1 MMRGGSFG
9 SNKAEPNGR
18 AGHLFNASLVDV
30 VRWLRTSFA
39 LDDFVVLKMDIEGAE
54 NEIVPALLAT
64 NTSRLVDVLLWECH
78 LDSSWCRKWTTKAK
92 AANPSLKVY
101 VEPYPWAKRVPDF
114 VANRGAW
121 CQSR

>member
-39 LDDFVVLKMDIEGAE
+39 LDDFVVLKMDIEGGERDRPRAARDE
-54 NEIVPALLAT
+54 HVAPRRRAAVGVPPQAARPARQVPVR
-64 NTSRLVDVLLWECH
+64 RLGPRAQVTAGVKAIYHDPYPF
-78 LDSSWCRKWTTKAK
+78 AK
-92 AANPSLKVY
+92 ASDSP
-101 VEPYPWAKRVPDF
+101 EFVP
-114 VANRGAW
+114 G
-121 CQSR
+121 

>member
-1 MMRGGSFG
+1 MR
-9 SNKAEPNGR
+9 R
-18 AGHLFNASLVDV
+18 
-30 VRWLRTSFA
+30 SFA
-39 LDDFVVLKMDIEGAE
+39 ERDLLILKMDIEGAE
-54 NEIVPALLAT
+54 RGLLPRLVDTGAIK
-64 NTSRLVDVLLWECH
+64 LVDVLLWECH